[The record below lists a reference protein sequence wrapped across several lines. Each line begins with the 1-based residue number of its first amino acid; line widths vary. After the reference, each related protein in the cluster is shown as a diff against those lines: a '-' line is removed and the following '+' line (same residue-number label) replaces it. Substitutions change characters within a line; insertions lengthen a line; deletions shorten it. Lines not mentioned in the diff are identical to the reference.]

1 MIDVTPLAFT
11 LKMSLPK
18 DKKKPALHFR
28 MKVEVG
34 EGWKGGECERE
45 TVCEG
50 WLDGTFILTVL
61 SREESMS

>member
-1 MIDVTPLAFT
+1 M
-11 LKMSLPK
+11 
-18 DKKKPALHFR
+18 
-28 MKVEVG
+28 E
-34 EGWKGGECERE
+34 GGECVRE

>member
-18 DKKKPALHFR
+18 DKKKPALHSR

-34 EGWKGGECERE
+34 EGWKGGSVCERQSVKDGW
-45 TVCEG
+45 TVH
-50 WLDGTFILTVL
+50 
-61 SREESMS
+61 SS